1 MDPKQ
6 RKRKPNPAAKERPA
20 PAKRTNTEQKRPV
33 RRPAP
38 EKVVEPRFDA
48 DVVYLPPKPF
58 SRNRLILHL
67 ATVAAVVIALVL
79 CLSLFFKVEVIEI
92 SGVDRY
98 TAWDIE
104 QASGIEKGENL
115 LTFGRTKAAG
125 KIISALPY
133 IKEARIGIKLP
144 NTVKIEVVEVQVAY
158 AVEGIDGTWWLVSS
172 DGKVVDKV
180 PEGRQGSYPK
190 VQGVKLEKATVGN
203 PAIAW
208 QDPQPPTDANG
219 NTVPVTTTAAQ
230 RLQAVVNIAGF
241 LEANGIIGKIESID
255 VTSLQNIQ
263 MWYGD
268 QFQILL
274 GGPDQLS
281 IKIAYMKAALT
292 QVAYDE
298 GVLDLRDPKEIVF
311 RELKPIK

>member
-133 IKEARIGIKLP
+133 IKEVRIGIKLP

-274 GGPDQLS
+274 GGPDKLS
-281 IKIAYMKAALT
+281 IKIANMKAALT